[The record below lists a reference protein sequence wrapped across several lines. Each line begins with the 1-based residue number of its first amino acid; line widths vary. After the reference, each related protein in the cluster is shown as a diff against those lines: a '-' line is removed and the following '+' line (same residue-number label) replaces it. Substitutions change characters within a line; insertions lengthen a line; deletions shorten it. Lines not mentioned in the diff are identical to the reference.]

1 MDPRQMPPS
10 TGNWPCYGGHSILG
24 RQLLPRGSPP
34 CRQCP
39 CSRRTISARASLST
53 MLSLQSCALCR
64 KKSGRSAPSPITLA
78 AARARSWRF
87 RWHRVDLGERVVRLE
102 PGETKNDEGRTIFM
116 APELYDTVAIQKQL
130 RDRYFPGC
138 PWVFSYAGKPILN
151 FGAVWESACKAARL
165 IGHGGE
171 PNKLLHDFRRTGV
184 RNLVRAGAPEQ
195 VAMAIS
201 GDKTRAIFDRY
212 NIVSFADLKDAARR
226 PAKPRTIGTRELSI
240 PPN

>member
-1 MDPRQMPPS
+1 
-10 TGNWPCYGGHSILG
+10 
-24 RQLLPRGSPP
+24 
-34 CRQCP
+34 
-39 CSRRTISARASLST
+39 
-53 MLSLQSCALCR
+53 
-64 KKSGRSAPSPITLA
+64 
-78 AARARSWRF
+78 
-87 RWHRVDLGERVVRLE
+87 LGERVVRLE